1 MTFLPL
7 NYSKNGFYR
16 SQTWNY
22 FDTNRLEITDLANGS
37 SLTKKLRYT
46 YLSLKV
52 GGVSRTGK
60 LRFLGIFAQTGQPC
74 AATFTYTHVN
84 I

>member
-1 MTFLPL
+1 MVLFL
-7 NYSKNGFYR
+7 K
-16 SQTWNY
+16 
-22 FDTNRLEITDLANGS
+22 NRLIITELAKGS
-37 SLTKKLRYT
+37 SLTKKIRYT
-46 YLSLKV
+46 YLLLKV

-60 LRFLGIFAQTGQPC
+60 LRFLGIFAQTQQLC